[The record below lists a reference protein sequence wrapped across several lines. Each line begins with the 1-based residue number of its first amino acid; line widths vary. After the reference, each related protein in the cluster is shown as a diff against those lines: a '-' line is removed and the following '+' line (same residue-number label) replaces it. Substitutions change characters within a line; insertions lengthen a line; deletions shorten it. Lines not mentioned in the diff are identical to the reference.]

1 MFDLIVKVTR
11 ENEDW
16 ELDEYL
22 LGALISPLFI
32 TWFAYRRWQESAAE
46 VALRLQHEKK
56 LIDIQ
61 KTLSYQATHDVLTR
75 LPNRILLTDRL
86 LQAKGLIK
94 RTNKLFAVVYIDLDN
109 FKDINDTYGHEV
121 GDELLVSVA
130 ANISQALR
138 ENDTVARI
146 GGDEFIAVLTDL
158 STTAE
163 VVPLLV
169 RILDAVRSPVV
180 LNEDARQVTAS
191 LGVAFCLS
199 SSQEDP
205 DQLVRHAD
213 QAMYQAKNEG
223 KNNYRFFNE
232 EYEAQA
238 QYHQESLENIR
249 TALANNEFVLFY
261 QPKVNMSTGL
271 VVGAE
276 ALIRWQHPEK
286 GLLSPGDFLP
296 LLEGHP
302 LIIDIGEW
310 VIMTALRQIREWRN
324 NGREIPLSVNVDAYQ
339 LTQPD
344 FAVRLAELLKMVP
357 DVPTYQLILEI
368 VETSAL
374 EDMAHAIRV
383 INDCQRL
390 GVSFSLDDFG
400 TGYSSL
406 TYLKSLPVKELK
418 IDRSFIRDMLVDPD
432 DLAIIKGILSLANAF
447 KLEVVA
453 EGIETTEH
461 GKQLLALG
469 CLVGQGF
476 GIARPMPAAHF
487 QAWADLWEP
496 DVSWTESA
504 A

>member
-1 MFDLIVKVTR
+1 VFDLIVKVTR

-180 LNEDARQVTAS
+180 LNEEARQVTAS

-286 GLLSPGDFLP
+286 GLLSPGDFL
-296 LLEGHP
+296 
-302 LIIDIGEW
+302 
-310 VIMTALRQIREWRN
+310 
-324 NGREIPLSVNVDAYQ
+324 PLSVNVDAYQ